1 MTLLDFKL
9 YKRFGPRGSGCCS
22 SSQVGDDNIIVK
34 KRSASTASKKSSCEC
49 VHIDGEQ
56 KRRTL
61 SVRWGL
67 LVLVP
72 IEDITM
78 IGLAIYSFVNG
89 TPEFWSIL
97 SISASITSIIFVQC
111 CCGWVG
117 EAHHLSGSKQSEP
130 NNLTEE
136 NEKRFTEE
144 NNFTED
150 FTSGHGGAEI
160 SLEMSEHGVE

>member
-9 YKRFGPRGSGCCS
+9 YKRFGPKGSGCCS
-22 SSQVGDDNIIVK
+22 SSQVEDDNIVKK
-34 KRSASTASKKSSCEC
+34 KRSASTKCSC

-78 IGLAIYSFVNG
+78 IALAIYSFVNG
-89 TPEFWSIL
+89 TPEFWSVL
-97 SISASITSIIFVQC
+97 SISASITSVIFVQC

-117 EAHHLSGSKQSEP
+117 EAHHLSGSKKPE
-130 NNLTEE
+130 
-136 NEKRFTEE
+136 R

-150 FTSGHGGAEI
+150 LTSDYGGV
-160 SLEMSEHGVE
+160 EMSEHGVE

>member
-9 YKRFGPRGSGCCS
+9 YKRFGPKGSGCCS
-22 SSQVGDDNIIVK
+22 SSQVEDDNIVTK
-34 KRSASTASKKSSCEC
+34 KRSASKKPECEC

-89 TPEFWSIL
+89 TPEIWGIL
-97 SISASITSIIFVQC
+97 SISASITSIIFLQC
-111 CCGWVG
+111 CGGWVG
-117 EAHHLSGSKQSEP
+117 EA
-130 NNLTEE
+130 
-136 NEKRFTEE
+136 
-144 NNFTED
+144 
-150 FTSGHGGAEI
+150 
-160 SLEMSEHGVE
+160 